1 MQIIEINKIINWSEL
16 LPKLSFT
23 FEKIEIMNFSIQPTL
38 ENDIV
43 SLVPL
48 EKHDFE
54 ELFEVASDPKV
65 WEQHPNKERYQRE
78 IFQNFFTGALE
89 SKGALLI
96 IDNETEEVLGSTRFY
111 DFNEENKS
119 ILIGYTFYGTKSW
132 GKNINASV
140 KKLMLDYI
148 FQFVDTVIFHVGKNN
163 IRSLKAMTKLGAENV
178 GEEEVAYFG
187 EDSKTNVVFQ
197 IKKENW
203 K

>member
-1 MQIIEINKIINWSEL
+1 MEIIEINKIINWSEL

-78 IFQNFFTGALE
+78 VFQNFFTGALE
-89 SKGALLI
+89 SKGAFLI

-163 IRSLKAMTKLGAENV
+163 IRSQKAMTKLGAENV

>member
-1 MQIIEINKIINWSEL
+1 MQIIEVNKIINWSEL

-78 IFQNFFTGALE
+78 VFQNFFTGALE
-89 SKGALLI
+89 SKGAFLI

>member
-1 MQIIEINKIINWSEL
+1 M
-16 LPKLSFT
+16 PKLSFT

-78 IFQNFFTGALE
+78 VFQNFFTGALE
-89 SKGALLI
+89 SKGAFLI

-163 IRSLKAMTKLGAENV
+163 TRSQKAMSKLGAENV